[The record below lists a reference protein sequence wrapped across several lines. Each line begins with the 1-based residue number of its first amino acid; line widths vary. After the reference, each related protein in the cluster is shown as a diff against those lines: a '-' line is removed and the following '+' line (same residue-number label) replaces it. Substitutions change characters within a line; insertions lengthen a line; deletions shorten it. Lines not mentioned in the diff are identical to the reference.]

1 MSLRASSLDWGC
13 PPKSTDFRWLK
24 RVVEGHIG
32 HGPKRHWRTLH
43 GFFSTDDI
51 PHFTCLKFSRPH
63 TSSGGHVQSFS
74 QRTDQGSTSNVHECV
89 HIWRCSAP
97 CVHEFSH
104 TGQRSPASVHKCVHH
119 DRCSTSSVHETDHNG
134 KTTFT
139 IRHVRRALFTF
150 ANIRRHAGKDEFLHN
165 CWHTYW
171 SVWGVCKLITNTDNK
186 PLTYWLVSVWRQS
199 TNSFTYRPMVTE
211 LINNTFD
218 QFSTTFMCGQVRESD
233 LLYESEEEGN
243 WNN

>member
-119 DRCSTSSVHETDHNG
+119 DRCSTSSVHEADHNG
-134 KTTFT
+134 K
-139 IRHVRRALFTF
+139 RHSPSGIYDVRCSHLPIFDVMQERMNFSITADIHIEAYEDF
-150 ANIRRHAGKDEFLHN
+150 AN
-165 CWHTYW
+165 W
-171 SVWGVCKLITNTDNK
+171 
-186 PLTYWLVSVWRQS
+186 
-199 TNSFTYRPMVTE
+199 
-211 LINNTFD
+211 
-218 QFSTTFMCGQVRESD
+218 
-233 LLYESEEEGN
+233 
-243 WNN
+243 